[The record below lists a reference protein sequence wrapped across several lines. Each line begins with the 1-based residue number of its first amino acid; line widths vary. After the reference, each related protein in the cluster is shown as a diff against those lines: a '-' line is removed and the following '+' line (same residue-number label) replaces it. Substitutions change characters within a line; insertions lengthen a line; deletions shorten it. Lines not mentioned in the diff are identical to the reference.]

1 MFHDEFA
8 AERLKSLFAGLLAEF
23 RTQTSNM
30 ALTEEEQQHYN
41 LLNEKR
47 GDQLLMKL
55 NVFASVG
62 KRQKPNNLHII
73 GANGDDLRTF
83 VIHAYQLELLDQDLL
98 EDECA
103 KIDPLQYSTRV
114 I

>member
-1 MFHDEFA
+1 MSQKSSVDLDLQDSGLDEFENDLASVLQDEFA

-23 RTQTSNM
+23 RTQTANM

-62 KRQKPNNLHII
+62 KR
-73 GANGDDLRTF
+73 
-83 VIHAYQLELLDQDLL
+83 
-98 EDECA
+98 
-103 KIDPLQYSTRV
+103 
-114 I
+114 